1 MVLAP
6 SMCGDVVV
14 RLEPFGAFD
23 AVVLAEA
30 GEVGGGDEGF
40 VGGEVFGVFEVLG
53 DLVEVSGVGC

>member
-1 MVLAP
+1 MSHLWILT
-6 SMCGDVVV
+6 
-14 RLEPFGAFD
+14 LEPFGAFD
-23 AVVLAEA
+23 AVVLAET